1 MKTFLGRKVWGLR
14 RSPGPAG
21 TGPRR
26 AVAAQAY
33 VEYLVILIFTVAA
46 VIGLTAPLGSQPSA
60 LDQLVE
66 AFKLFWAHY
75 SFLISLP

>member
-26 AVAAQAY
+26 AVAAHAY
-33 VEYLVILIFTVAA
+33 VEVKKKNIKKKKYKKKYKKNKKKEKTKKIKQKI
-46 VIGLTAPLGSQPSA
+46 
-60 LDQLVE
+60 
-66 AFKLFWAHY
+66 K
-75 SFLISLP
+75 